1 MDANVIYSLFGRDKL
16 GFTSKP
22 VDEEA
27 LKHFLEGKELGLPAS
42 VFIEIITHFRN
53 DADKLYDLIQFV
65 SRCGMSIYNNIPDYC
80 YEPSQLCIL
89 NNMSKVELQSY
100 AMTLL
105 KKKIEI
111 EAKFVLLF
119 HEITRD
125 LYAEY
130 RLRISKLSEEH
141 KCNVLTYIARKG
153 DKDCAE
159 QLEAELSSQ
168 LTQGYEM
175 HNEQRILKNFY
186 IEKLNESCIFID
198 LIISSVEAYNNSE
211 TDFIKVIQNTYQKSV
226 DEGLDGSNGTMKH
239 LEEVFAEDKEFLAD
253 AKTKIADM
261 FGRRSYSKKQTKYL
275 SEIMF
280 TAWYDRS
287 QKLKKNDIFD
297 MFAVGCLDSK
307 SRSQALCVLEDNSPY
322 LISFDRTM
330 KSFIQTVNQNNYL
343 MIDSINNEEINGV

>member
-1 MDANVIYSLFGRDKL
+1 MSRIYFLDANAIYSLFGRNKL

-22 VDEEA
+22 VDEGA
-27 LKHFLEGKELGLPAS
+27 LKHFLEGKELGLPTS

-65 SRCGMSIYNNIPDYC
+65 LKRGMPIYNNIPDYW
-80 YEPSQLCIL
+80 YESAQLYIL
-89 NNMSKVELQSY
+89 SNMSKVELQSY
-100 AMTLL
+100 AISLL

-130 RLRISKLSEEH
+130 KLRSSKLSGEQ
-141 KCNVLTYIARKG
+141 KDNILTYIAKKG
-153 DKDCAE
+153 YKDCAE
-159 QLEAELSSQ
+159 SLEAELISQ

-175 HNEQRILKNFY
+175 HDEQRILKNFY
-186 IEKLNESCIFID
+186 IEKLNESCVFID
-198 LIISSVEAYNNSE
+198 LIISCAEACKNPE
-211 TDFIKVIQNTYQKSV
+211 ADFTGVIQNTYQKSV
-226 DEGLDGSNGTMKH
+226 SEGLDDRNGTMKH
-239 LEEVFAEDKEFLAD
+239 LEEVFAQDKTFLAD

-261 FGRRSYSKKQTKYL
+261 FGRRSYSKNQTKYL

-297 MFAVGCLDSK
+297 MFAVGCLDSRP
-307 SRSQALCVLEDNSPY
+307 RSQAVCVLEDNSPY
-322 LISFDRTM
+322 LISFDETM
-330 KSFIQTVNQNNYL
+330 KSFIKTVNQSNYL
-343 MIDSINNEEINGV
+343 MIDTIC

>member
-1 MDANVIYSLFGRDKL
+1 MSRIYFLDANAIYSLFGRDKL

-22 VDEEA
+22 IDEEA
-27 LKHFLEGKELGLPAS
+27 LKRFLERKELGLPAS

-65 SRCGMSIYNNIPDYC
+65 LTCGMPIYNNIPDYC
-80 YEPSQLCIL
+80 YEPAQLYIL
-89 NNMSKVELQSY
+89 RNMSRDELQSY

-130 RLRISKLSEEH
+130 KLRSSKISGQH
-141 KCNVLTYIARKG
+141 KDNVLTYIAEKG
-153 DKDCAE
+153 YKDCAE
-159 QLEAELSSQ
+159 QLETELISQ
-168 LTQGYEM
+168 LTQGYEI
-175 HNEQRILKNFY
+175 HDEQRILKNFY

-198 LIISSVEAYNNSE
+198 LIISCAEAYNDSE

-226 DEGLDGSNGTMKH
+226 NEGLDGSNGTMKH
-239 LEEVFAEDKEFLAD
+239 LGEVFAEDKVFLAD
-253 AKTKIADM
+253 AKSKIADM

-297 MFAVGCLDSK
+297 MLAVGCLDSK
-307 SRSQALCVLEDNSPY
+307 PRTRAACVLEDNSPY
-322 LISFDRTM
+322 LISFDGIM
-330 KSFIQTVNQNNYL
+330 KSFIQTVNQSNYL
-343 MIDSINNEEINGV
+343 VIDSIR